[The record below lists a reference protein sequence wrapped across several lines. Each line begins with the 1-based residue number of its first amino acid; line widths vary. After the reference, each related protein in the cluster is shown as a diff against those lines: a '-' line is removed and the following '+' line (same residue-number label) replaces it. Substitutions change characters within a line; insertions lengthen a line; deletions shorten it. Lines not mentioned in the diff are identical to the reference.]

1 MDPRYTDFGELEFV
15 SIASYNIIEKD
26 KKSVTSPI
34 SFVQQLKAMSILGW
48 GGGGG
53 GGGKQFCILLTQS
66 GSKRTIRL
74 RWKSKLKIME
84 LDLT

>member
-15 SIASYNIIEKD
+15 SIASYNIIEKN

-34 SFVQQLKAMSILGW
+34 SFVQQLKAMLMLGW
-48 GGGGG
+48 GGGG

-66 GSKRTIRL
+66 GYQ
-74 RWKSKLKIME
+74 KSH
-84 LDLT
+84 

>member
-15 SIASYNIIEKD
+15 SIASYNIIEKN

-34 SFVQQLKAMSILGW
+34 SFVQQLKAMSMLGW

-53 GGGKQFCILLTQS
+53 GEQFFILLTQY
-66 GSKRTIRL
+66 GYQKNH
-74 RWKSKLKIME
+74 
-84 LDLT
+84 

>member
-15 SIASYNIIEKD
+15 SIASYSIIEKKKKN

-48 GGGGG
+48 GGN
-53 GGGKQFCILLTQS
+53 QFCILLTQS
-66 GSKRTIRL
+66 GYQKNH
-74 RWKSKLKIME
+74 
-84 LDLT
+84 

>member
-15 SIASYNIIEKD
+15 SIASYNIIEKN

-34 SFVQQLKAMSILGW
+34 SFVQQLKAILMLGW
-48 GGGGG
+48 GG

-66 GSKRTIRL
+66 GYQKNH
-74 RWKSKLKIME
+74 
-84 LDLT
+84 

>member
-15 SIASYNIIEKD
+15 SIASYNIIEKN

-34 SFVQQLKAMSILGW
+34 SFVQQLKAMLMLGW
-48 GGGGG
+48 GG

-66 GSKRTIRL
+66 GYQ
-74 RWKSKLKIME
+74 KSH
-84 LDLT
+84 

>member
-15 SIASYNIIEKD
+15 SIASYNIIEKN

-34 SFVQQLKAMSILGW
+34 SFVQQLKAMSMLGW

-53 GGGKQFCILLTQS
+53 GGG
-66 GSKRTIRL
+66 TIFHFIDSI
-74 RWKSKLKIME
+74 WIQKNH
-84 LDLT
+84 

>member
-15 SIASYNIIEKD
+15 SIASYKIIEKN

-34 SFVQQLKAMSILGW
+34 SFVQQLKAMSMLGW

-53 GGGKQFCILLTQS
+53 GGETILHFIDS
-66 GSKRTIRL
+66 IWIPK
-74 RWKSKLKIME
+74 E
-84 LDLT
+84 PLDIGGNPS